1 MANSLTDKTIKWA
14 LAHLEAESDT
24 DLFPRSF
31 ELTILWMH
39 EVDVIDALKKLDLGQ
54 HIWEQPRR
62 FLVLK
67 DDFAF
72 RAACQL
78 EPFDAVLF
86 AALIRQIVPAIAAR
100 RGDKEGRRIFSYRTR
115 PRAAGAL
122 YGEDRYQ
129 SFWRASKKVSASYRY
144 VLVTDI
150 ADFYN
155 QIYHHTVEQE
165 LRAANVPKD
174 VFNAL
179 RNLMATCSATTSR
192 GLPIG
197 PHVSHLLAELSLRP
211 LDDLLLQSGVKYH
224 RYVDDFHMF
233 FDTEEKAHSAYY
245 EFARALDI
253 TKQLPNHAKTKILPA
268 AEFRALARK
277 QLRGGAAGAEATLVK
292 GIRAAAKGSYRR
304 ARRTKLTPELQQRL
318 TPERVEPILQK
329 YLRKKADFAQLRW
342 LFRRLA
348 QTGSPAAVNFVLT
361 NFVRLLPAAGD
372 VCRYLDA
379 AAINVAHSDAVAI
392 GEKVLALLPNPAI
405 AKNDYLLVTLVH
417 LFANSDKLN
426 HLDRLIAVF
435 DSSQP
440 AVQREIVLAAWRAGA
455 GGWLRT
461 LKTRTHADPW
471 VRRAIFL
478 GSTEWTDDERE
489 HWTRSMKRGANSV
502 DKFVLETV
510 RNAAEYERFARLEAV
525 YRNQHI

>member
-1 MANSLTDKTIKWA
+1 VANSLTEKTIKWA

-31 ELTILWMH
+31 ELTILAMH
-39 EVDVIDALKKLDLGQ
+39 EREVVDTIKKLDLAQ
-54 HIWEQPRR
+54 HTWEQPRR

-78 EPFDAVLF
+78 DPFDALLF
-86 AALIRQIVPAIAAR
+86 AALVRQIVPLIAAR
-100 RGDKEGRRIFSYRTR
+100 RGDKEKRRIFSYRTS
-115 PRAAGAL
+115 PRATGAL

-129 SFWRASKKVSASYRY
+129 SFWRASKQVSTSFKY
-144 VLVTDI
+144 VLLTDI
-150 ADFYN
+150 TDFYN

-165 LRAANVPKD
+165 LGAANVPKD
-174 VFNAL
+174 IFNAL
-179 RNLMATCSATTSR
+179 KSLMATCSATTSR

-211 LDDLLLQSGVKYH
+211 LDDLLVQSGVKYH
-224 RYVDDFHMF
+224 RYVDDFHLF

-253 TKQLPNHAKTKILPA
+253 TKQLPNHSKTKIMPA

-277 QLRGGAAGAEATLVK
+277 QLRGGAAGAESTLVK

-304 ARRTKLTPELQQRL
+304 AKRTKLTPEIQQRL

-329 YLRKKADFAQLRW
+329 HLRKKADFAQLRW

-361 NFVRLLPAAGD
+361 NFVKLLPAAGD

-379 AAINVAHSDAVAI
+379 AAINVPEAEAAI
-392 GEKVLALLPNPAI
+392 IGDMVLGLLPNSAV
-405 AKNDYLLVTLVH
+405 AKNEYLLVTLLH
-417 LFANSDKLN
+417 LFANTDKLN
-426 HLDRLIAVF
+426 HLDRLVSIF
-435 DSSQP
+435 DNSQP

-461 LKTRTHADPW
+461 LKTRTSADPW

-478 GSTEWTDDERE
+478 GSAEWTDDERD
-489 HWTRSMKRGANSV
+489 HWTKSMKRGAESV
-502 DKFVLETV
+502 DKFVLDTV
-510 RNAAEYERFARLEAV
+510 RNASEYERFVRSEAAF
-525 YRNQHI
+525 RTHHI

>member
-1 MANSLTDKTIKWA
+1 MANSLTEKTIKWA

-24 DLFPRSF
+24 DLFPRLF
-31 ELTILWMH
+31 ELTILAMH
-39 EVDVIDALKKLDLGQ
+39 EPAVIDTIKKLDLAQ
-54 HIWEQPRR
+54 YRWDQPRR

-78 EPFDAVLF
+78 DPFDALLF
-86 AALIRQIVPAIAAR
+86 AALVRQIVPLIAAR
-100 RGDKEGRRIFSYRTR
+100 RGDKEARRIFSYRTS
-115 PRAAGAL
+115 PRATGTL

-129 SFWRASKKVSASYRY
+129 SFWRASKKVSASYKY
-144 VLVTDI
+144 VLLTDI
-150 ADFYN
+150 TDFYN

-165 LRAANVPKD
+165 LGAANVPKD
-174 VFNAL
+174 VLNAL
-179 RNLMATCSATTSR
+179 KNLLATCSATTSR

-211 LDDLLLQSGVKYH
+211 LDDLLVQSGVVYH

-233 FDTEEKAHSAYY
+233 FETEEKAHSAYY

-268 AEFRALARK
+268 AEFCVLARK

-292 GIRAAAKGSYRR
+292 GIRAATKGSYRR
-304 ARRTKLTPELQQRL
+304 AKRTKLTPELQHRL
-318 TPERVEPILQK
+318 TRERVEPILQK
-329 YLRKKADFAQLRW
+329 HLRKKADFAQLRW

-348 QTGSPAAVNFVLT
+348 QTGSPAAVDFVLANFVK
-361 NFVRLLPAAGD
+361 LLPAAGD

-379 AAINVAHSDAVAI
+379 AAINVADSDAAAI
-392 GEKVLALLPNPAI
+392 GDKVIALLSNPAI
-405 AKNDYLLVTLVH
+405 AKNEYLLVTLLH
-417 LFANSDKLN
+417 LFANTNKLN
-426 HLDRLIAVF
+426 HLKGLLAIF
-435 DSSQP
+435 DTSQP
-440 AVQREIVLAAWRAGA
+440 AVQREIILAAWRAGA

-461 LKTRTHADPW
+461 LKTRTGADPW

-489 HWTRSMKRGANSV
+489 HWARSIKRGAESV
-502 DKFVLETV
+502 DKFVLETI
-510 RNAAEYERFARLEAV
+510 RNTREYERFVKSESSFRT
-525 YRNQHI
+525 NHI